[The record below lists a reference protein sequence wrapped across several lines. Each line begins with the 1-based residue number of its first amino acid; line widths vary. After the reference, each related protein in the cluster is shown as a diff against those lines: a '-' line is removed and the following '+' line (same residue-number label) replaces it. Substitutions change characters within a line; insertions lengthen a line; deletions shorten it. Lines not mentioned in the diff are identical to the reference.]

1 LISILQKYFR
11 RVKLFLLTNGT
22 FFSIILFMKNDMRFL
37 KEKLGTWGKVAEFLD
52 ITERYCLMI
61 TKTGKAG
68 KHLKRIIQ
76 QKVELFK

>member
-1 LISILQKYFR
+1 
-11 RVKLFLLTNGT
+11 
-22 FFSIILFMKNDMRFL
+22 MKNDMRFL
-37 KEKLGTWGKVAEFLD
+37 KDKLGTWGKVAEFLD